1 MRILVE
7 ILHPAHVH
15 FFRHFMAE
23 MESRGHQLLVTSR
36 DKDVA
41 LALLDAYR
49 IPHRV
54 LSARKKGAFGLAGE
68 LLDRTRALLPIVDEF
83 RPDVLTGIMGPT
95 IALAGKW
102 KDVPTVVFYDTET
115 AWLTNSWVYRL
126 ADAVCTPDSYP
137 GTVPGRH
144 LTYPGYHD
152 LAYLRPAR
160 FTPEPD
166 RLRHFGLDASRPFT
180 LARFVSFEASH
191 DLRDRGLSLNGK
203 VALLEHL
210 AQYGDVVVSTEG
222 PLPQGL
228 PARRLT
234 GPVHEVHQVL
244 AAARLV
250 VGDSGT
256 MSSEAAVLG
265 TPAVFVSTARLG
277 VLLDL
282 EHRYGL
288 MANVLPVDPAVA
300 MAAASRLLAEADSG
314 TIEQGRQQL
323 LAETV
328 DVTSW
333 MVEFFEDAAER
344 EWYGWRSGAGARGR
358 P

>member
-15 FFRHFMAE
+15 FFRYFIAE

-41 LALLDAYR
+41 VALLEAYR

-54 LSARKKGAFGLAGE
+54 LSAQQKGVLGLAGE
-68 LLDRTRALLPIVDEF
+68 LLKRTRALIPIIEEF
-83 RPDVLTGIMGPT
+83 KPDALTGVMGPT
-95 IALAGKW
+95 IALAGRW
-102 KDVPTVVFYDTET
+102 KGIPTVVCYDTET

-126 ADAVCTPDSYP
+126 ATAVCTPDSYP
-137 GTVPGRH
+137 GSVPGRH
-144 LTYPGYHD
+144 FRYAGYHD

-166 RLRHFGLDASRPFT
+166 KLRLFGLDPHRPFT
-180 LARFVSFEASH
+180 VARFVSFEASH
-191 DLRDRGLSLNGK
+191 DLGDRGLSLAGK

-210 AQYGDVVVSTEG
+210 AAFGDVVVSTEG
-222 PLPQGL
+222 PLPRGL
-228 PARRLT
+228 PAIPLT
-234 GPVHEVHQVL
+234 GPAHEVHHVL
-244 AAARLV
+244 AAARLM

-282 EHRYGL
+282 EHRFGL
-288 MANVLPVDPAVA
+288 LANVTPVDSSAA
-300 MAAASRLLAEADSG
+300 IAAASRLLTAAESG
-314 TIEQGRQQL
+314 SIEQARQRL

-344 EWYGWRSGAGARGR
+344 DWAGWKGRAGAEG
-358 P
+358 PP

>member
-15 FFRHFMAE
+15 FFRHFIAE
-23 MESRGHQLLVTSR
+23 MESRGHRLLVTSR
-36 DKDVA
+36 NKDVA
-41 LALLDAYR
+41 VALLEAYR

-54 LSARKKGAFGLAGE
+54 LSAQRKGALGLARE
-68 LLDRTRALLPIVDEF
+68 LFQRTGALLPIIEEF

-95 IALAGKW
+95 IALAGRSKH
-102 KDVPTVVFYDTET
+102 VPTVVFYDTET
-115 AWLTNSWVYRL
+115 AWLTNSWVFRL
-126 ADAVCTPDSYP
+126 ADAVCTPEAYP

-144 LTYPGYHD
+144 MTYPGYHD

-160 FTPEPD
+160 FVPD
-166 RLRHFGLDASRPFT
+166 PDKLRLFGLDGGRPFT
-180 LARFVSFEASH
+180 FARFVSFEASH
-191 DLRDRGLSLNGK
+191 DLRDRGLSLKGK
-203 VALLEHL
+203 VAVLEHL
-210 AQYGDVVVSTEG
+210 AAFGDVVVSTEG
-222 PLPQGL
+222 PLPRGL
-228 PARRLT
+228 PAFPLV
-234 GPVHEVHQVL
+234 GPAHEVHHVL

-288 MANVLPVDPAVA
+288 MANVSPVDPAA
-300 MAAASRLLAEADSG
+300 AIAAASRLREAAESG
-314 TIEQGRQQL
+314 SIEAARQQL

-333 MVEFFEDAAER
+333 MVDFFEDEAEGG
-344 EWYGWRSGAGARGR
+344 WYGWRGGASARGR
-358 P
+358 T

>member
-15 FFRHFMAE
+15 FFRHFIAE
-23 MESRGHQLLVTSR
+23 MESRGHQLLVTAR

-41 LALLDAYR
+41 VALLEAYG

-54 LSARKKGAFGLAGE
+54 LSTQRKGGLALARE
-68 LLDRTRALLPIVDEF
+68 LFRRTQALLPIIDEF
-83 RPDVLTGIMGPT
+83 QPDVLTGIMGPT
-95 IALAGKW
+95 IALAGRRKG
-102 KDVPTVVFYDTET
+102 VPTVVFYDTET

-144 LTYPGYHD
+144 LTYPGSHD
-152 LAYLRPAR
+152 LAYLRPER
-160 FTPEPD
+160 FTPDPEK
-166 RLRHFGLDASRPFT
+166 LRRFGLDPGRPFT
-180 LARFVSFEASH
+180 FARFVSFEASH
-191 DLRDRGLSLNGK
+191 DLRDRGLSLEGK

-210 AQYGDVVVSTEG
+210 AKAGEVVVSTEG
-222 PLPQGL
+222 PLPRGL
-228 PARRLT
+228 PATPLK
-234 GPVHEVHQVL
+234 GPVHEIHHVL
-244 AAARLV
+244 AAAGLV

-256 MSSEAAVLG
+256 MSTEAAVLG

-288 MANVLPVDPAVA
+288 IANVAPNDPAVA
-300 MAAASRLLAEADSG
+300 IAAASRLMAESKSG
-314 TIEQGRQQL
+314 LIAEGRQRL

-333 MVEFFEDAAER
+333 MVDFFEDAGER
-344 EWYGWRSGAGARGR
+344 NWFGWRGGARARG
-358 P
+358 PS